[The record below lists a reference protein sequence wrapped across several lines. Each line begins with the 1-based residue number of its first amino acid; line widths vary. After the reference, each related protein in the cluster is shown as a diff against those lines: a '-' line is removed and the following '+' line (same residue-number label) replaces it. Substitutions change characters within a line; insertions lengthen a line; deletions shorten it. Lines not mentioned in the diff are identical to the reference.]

1 MINVDTSKKN
11 TISANK
17 HSKINEEK
25 KNQILINQMQIN
37 QVLINQ
43 VRIEQVLI
51 GQVSINQVVKL
62 KIIIIIQKLK
72 NKKIKF
78 LKKNL
83 I

>member
-1 MINVDTSKKN
+1 
-11 TISANK
+11 
-17 HSKINEEK
+17 
-25 KNQILINQMQIN
+25 MQIN